1 MPSLPLRGRGAAAR
15 PGSYNVCCAWHDER
29 FGCLGRAQMENNTR
43 LERDLDEMRVYIERM
58 KNDVITYSIGSI
70 LSCMTAVAA
79 LLRIFM

>member
-1 MPSLPLRGRGAAAR
+1 MSK
-15 PGSYNVCCAWHDER
+15 VV
-29 FGCLGRAQMENNTR
+29 MENNVR

>member
-1 MPSLPLRGRGAAAR
+1 MNLQRARIQDDITAVDLRTVEHNA
-15 PGSYNVCCAWHDER
+15 
-29 FGCLGRAQMENNTR
+29 R

-70 LSCMTAVAA
+70 ISCMTAVAA